1 LFNKEFSI
9 TIIEE
14 AVLSG
19 AASFYMAAD
28 QFIILGEKKA
38 ELLSLRLARLK
49 EPDTIIRQLH
59 RLLV

>member
-1 LFNKEFSI
+1 M
-9 TIIEE
+9 IIEE

-19 AASFYMAAD
+19 TASFYMAAD